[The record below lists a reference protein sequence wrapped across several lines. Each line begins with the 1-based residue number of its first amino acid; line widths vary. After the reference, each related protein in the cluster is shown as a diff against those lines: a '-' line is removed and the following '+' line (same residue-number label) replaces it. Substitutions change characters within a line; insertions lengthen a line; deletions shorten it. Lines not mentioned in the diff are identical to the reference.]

1 MFIPPQSDRLL
12 DHMPTRRTREP
23 KSDALEVQSSINIF
37 IPPGVAASGCQL
49 CSLGSETPPYLANES
64 RYHLHL
70 AGCSPGDAEVVAM
83 AVKCP
88 TCGETTRIPR
98 CSSCGA
104 ELPTTA
110 LDQMRDHTASDRDQG
125 TSDRDQTASD
135 QDQTWSDHDQT
146 ASERDQR
153 SADDD
158 QHASDDDFAAGG
170 DAITHRRSALARERS
185 GRDRDAVSVERA
197 ESAAA
202 RLGTAADR
210 DRAAELRDRGAEG
223 RDALARLHDLQDDA
237 DASRED
243 ILLRAERDR
252 ARAAA
257 DRAKAAD
264 DRVRAASDREEA
276 AHERA
281 EALRNR
287 IESADNLKLATMD
300 ELTGALTRKFGLE
313 EVSRELERAHR
324 TGATFV
330 LAFADV
336 DGLKAVNDSQGHLAG
351 DALLRLLG
359 ETLRAN
365 VRPYDVIV
373 RYGGDELLCA
383 MPNLS
388 AIEARARFQKIAA
401 TLAAVDADHSITFG
415 LAEAEPA
422 DSLQELIARAD
433 ADFLQVRHSGTS
445 HDFATEP

>member
-1 MFIPPQSDRLL
+1 MRCPACGDATGVPRCASCGVELPIGAIDQVSDRGF
-12 DHMPTRRTREP
+12 
-23 KSDALEVQSSINIF
+23 SD
-37 IPPGVAASGCQL
+37 
-49 CSLGSETPPYLANES
+49 
-64 RYHLHL
+64 R
-70 AGCSPGDAEVVAM
+70 
-83 AVKCP
+83 
-88 TCGETTRIPR
+88 
-98 CSSCGA
+98 
-104 ELPTTA
+104 
-110 LDQMRDHTASDRDQG
+110 DQEASDRDQ
-125 TSDRDQTASD
+125 TTSD

-153 SADDD
+153 SADED
-158 QHASDDDFAAGG
+158 QHAADDDFAAGG
-170 DAITHRRSALARERS
+170 DAITYHRSALARERS
-185 GRDRDAVSVERA
+185 GRDRDDVSMVRA

-202 RLGTAADR
+202 RLGTGEDR

-264 DRVRAASDREEA
+264 DRVRAAADREEA
-276 AHERA
+276 ARERA
-281 EALRNR
+281 EARR
-287 IESADNLKLATMD
+287 DRTTSADNLKLAATD
-300 ELTGALTRKFGLE
+300 ELTGARTRKLGLE

-324 TGATFV
+324 TGARLM
-330 LAFADV
+330 LAFVDV

-359 ETLRAN
+359 ETLREN

-383 MPNLS
+383 MPNLGVP
-388 AIEARARFQKIAA
+388 EARARFEKIAA
-401 TLAAVDADHSITFG
+401 ALAAADPDHSITFG

-422 DSLQELIARAD
+422 DSVRELIARAD
-433 ADFLQVRHSGTS
+433 ADLLQARRSPTS
-445 HDFATEP
+445 DD